1 MLLTRYLLVSLKGE
15 MIMVERLKRLYLEG
29 RISDS
34 GIRKAVSNGLITA
47 SDASYILLSKPNN

>member
-1 MLLTRYLLVSLKGE
+1 
-15 MIMVERLKRLYLEG
+15 MVERLKRLYLEG

-47 SDASYILLSKPNN
+47 SDASYIFLSKPNN